1 MASQQGSASSVTIR
15 SLTTHDDLRAC
26 EEIQRLTWNM
36 VERDIVPMHLLVA
49 VNLHGGL
56 VLGAEVEGRLV
67 GFLFGYPGWLPPDDP
82 RREGLDVPFFHASQ
96 MLGVLPE
103 YQDRGIGYLLKLKQ
117 REMALEQGFRL
128 IMWTYDPLLSR
139 NAHFNI
145 TRLGAISRRYLRNL
159 YDELPGLNAGLPTDR
174 LEVEWWIASRR
185 VREHVAGAASRR
197 LSGERPI
204 NPSTPRPDGLRAP
217 AVAFSLPD
225 ELRMLVEI
233 PGDFQ
238 ALKAAD
244 MGLAQAWRAHIR
256 EVLEAAFAAG
266 YVITGFTSQVEEGVR
281 RSYYIL
287 TQGIDLTA
295 LARGGQNEG

>member
-1 MASQQGSASSVTIR
+1 MVSQQENASSLTIR
-15 SLTTHDDLRAC
+15 PLTTHDELRAC

-82 RREGLDVPFFHASQ
+82 RREGLEAPFFHASQ

-103 YQDRGIGYLLKLKQ
+103 YQDRGIGYLLKLRQ
-117 REMALEQGFRL
+117 REMVLEQGFRL

-185 VREHVAGAASRR
+185 VREHVAGVASRH
-197 LSGERPI
+197 LSRERPI
-204 NPSTPRPDGLRAP
+204 NPSTVGPHGLRAP
-217 AVAFSLPD
+217 AAFNLPD
-225 ELRMLVEI
+225 ELRILVEI

-244 MGLAQAWRAHIR
+244 MGLARAWRAHIR
-256 EVLEAAFAAG
+256 EVLEAAFAGG
-266 YVITGFTSQVEEGVR
+266 YVITGFTSQVEEGTR

-287 TQGIDLTA
+287 TRGVDLS
-295 LARGGQNEG
+295 RGGQNEG

>member
-1 MASQQGSASSVTIR
+1 MASQEKMAPAITIR
-15 SLTTHDDLRAC
+15 VLTTHDDLRAC
-26 EEIQRLTWNM
+26 EGIQRLTWNM

-56 VLGAEVEGRLV
+56 VLGAEIEGRLV

-82 RREGLDVPFFHASQ
+82 RREGLDAPFFHASQ

-117 REMALEQGFRL
+117 REMVLEQGFQL

-145 TRLGAISRRYLRNL
+145 ARLGAISRRYLRNL
-159 YDELPGLNAGLPTDR
+159 YDDLPGLNAGLPTDR
-174 LEVEWWIASRR
+174 LEVEWWIASQR
-185 VREHVAGAASRR
+185 VRKRVAGADRGVANRR
-197 LSGERPI
+197 AAGEYPL
-204 NPSTPRPDGLRAP
+204 NPSTSRPDGLRAP
-217 AVAFSLPD
+217 APSFSLPG
-225 ELRMLVEI
+225 ELRALVEI

-256 EVLEAAFAAG
+256 EVLEGAFAAG
-266 YVITGFTSQVEEGVR
+266 YVITGFVSQMEAGER

-287 TQGIDLTA
+287 TREAD
-295 LARGGQNEG
+295 